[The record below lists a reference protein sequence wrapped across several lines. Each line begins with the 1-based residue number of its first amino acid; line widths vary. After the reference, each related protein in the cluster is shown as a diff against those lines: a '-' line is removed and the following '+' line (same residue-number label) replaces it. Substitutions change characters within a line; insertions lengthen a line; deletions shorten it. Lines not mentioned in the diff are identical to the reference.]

1 MADDLIPTGEPGF
14 LDKLNLPKLVAG
26 SAGEAISRLVAGAVD
41 IPAAWMNQFA
51 QGIKDKTEAKSAV
64 SKAVGDAAAQLAVS
78 NPEIVKRAAYSL
90 LSKQIRGQANREA
103 IAKKTA
109 EVLND
114 ETDQPQPEQTQKV
127 DDDWLNVFEK
137 YAEDASSERLQ
148 ILWARILAGQIRRP
162 KAFSL
167 QTLRFVS
174 ELDEKAATLFEKY
187 VPRVVMGD
195 FIPYPEN
202 SGVEFSELLRL
213 EELGLLRLG
222 AGLLHKTF
230 SAVLRIAFDYKTH
243 YLLLQFEKRND
254 FQIPAA
260 IFSNVGKELY
270 SIVQTSDDIARAKSL
285 VEKFPK
291 ANLTAALY
299 VPSRH
304 REGEQAV
311 VLWSKAPSQPDNKNN
326 STQSEPKPGD
336 K

>member
-78 NPEIVKRAAYSL
+78 NPEIVKRAAHSL

-103 IAKKTA
+103 VAKKTA

-304 REGEQAV
+304 R
-311 VLWSKAPSQPDNKNN
+311 
-326 STQSEPKPGD
+326 
-336 K
+336 